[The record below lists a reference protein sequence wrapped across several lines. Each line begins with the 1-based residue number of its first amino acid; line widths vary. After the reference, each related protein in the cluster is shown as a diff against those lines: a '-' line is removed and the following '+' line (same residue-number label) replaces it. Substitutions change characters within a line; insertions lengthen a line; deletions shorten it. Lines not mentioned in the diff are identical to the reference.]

1 MNTEIYRPGETI
13 LIEEL
18 KQIVRSARS
27 KVYAAINQTM
37 VEAYWQIGKRIV
49 EEEQNGKERADYGT
63 KLLKTL
69 SAELTA
75 EFGKGFSTNSLYYF
89 RQFYL
94 CFPKKLPTSW
104 GILTWSHYKRL
115 LQCRQARS
123 SKLVSERSRRTNV
136 ELSYT
141 RP

>member
-49 EEEQNGKERADYGT
+49 EEVDNSIYAF
-63 KLLKTL
+63 LKN
-69 SAELTA
+69 SPHRG
-75 EFGKGFSTNSLYYF
+75 EF
-89 RQFYL
+89 
-94 CFPKKLPTSW
+94 
-104 GILTWSHYKRL
+104 
-115 LQCRQARS
+115 
-123 SKLVSERSRRTNV
+123 
-136 ELSYT
+136 
-141 RP
+141 

>member
-89 RQFYL
+89 RQ
-94 CFPKKLPTSW
+94 P
-104 GILTWSHYKRL
+104 
-115 LQCRQARS
+115 
-123 SKLVSERSRRTNV
+123 
-136 ELSYT
+136 
-141 RP
+141 